1 MWHVKEQCWNK
12 FQLLEKKIGTM
23 KFKPLIQGLK
33 YNIQWVVLA
42 NTVSFVVKTFTWSP
56 AGNLLILNN
65 FNLQKFN
72 SSVLV
77 SVAASKLILIFIPS
91 QSQSQALLW
100 SWILHGSLIY
110 SFVLNKIHWYDKI
123 NHYWIHRFVHQ
134 HKKCSK
140 K

>member
-1 MWHVKEQCWNK
+1 
-12 FQLLEKKIGTM
+12 M

-42 NTVSFVVKTFTWSP
+42 NTVSFVVKIFTWSP

-91 QSQSQALLW
+91 QSQSQAFLW
-100 SWILHGSLIY
+100 S
-110 SFVLNKIHWYDKI
+110 
-123 NHYWIHRFVHQ
+123 
-134 HKKCSK
+134 
-140 K
+140 